1 VNTGESVADCRQK
14 RQNGKFCSHVSGRAA
29 CPIDL
34 WISKTKTVVG
44 EVSGNRS
51 DIALPPAP
59 AINVRLI
66 DQNEPQRDG

>member
-1 VNTGESVADCRQK
+1 
-14 RQNGKFCSHVSGRAA
+14 
-29 CPIDL
+29 L